1 MALYQVSVLRVNAAA
16 RLESLK
22 NDAGRKEA
30 RLQEEVVMRNPILM
44 TISSL
49 IYSSLSLAASKV
61 GVYLSLPDKLFR
73 LSRWPNYEL
82 FVPKTGKRRLPSKS

>member
-1 MALYQVSVLRVNAAA
+1 MGRYQVSVLRVNAAA

-30 RLQEEVVMRNPILM
+30 QLQEEVVMRNPILM

-61 GVYLSLPDKLFR
+61 GVYL
-73 LSRWPNYEL
+73 
-82 FVPKTGKRRLPSKS
+82 